1 MVKKKTVRVNDMG
14 DKLLT
19 LITDLGWEYQRMSRS
34 GQEVFD
40 EIHQLLVRLKK
51 MKSIWRYNMES
62 KSFTYF
68 SHNTMKEE
76 LVNLNENQLNALREF
91 YVERFVDNM
100 ETKDLVQYVT
110 DDMFQYM
117 ESLPDNEVIEECLNY
132 WDDSFEDVVEE
143 IMEFEQCDFKKTL
156 EDKKDDYLD
165 SLSEGKEDLDYGSKV
180 DALVD
185 SMGVTVEEESTT
197 HRRRDLD
204 SL

>member
-1 MVKKKTVRVNDMG
+1 
-14 DKLLT
+14 
-19 LITDLGWEYQRMSRS
+19 
-34 GQEVFD
+34 
-40 EIHQLLVRLKK
+40 
-51 MKSIWRYNMES
+51 MET

-68 SHNTMKEE
+68 SHNTMKDE
-76 LVNLNENQLNALREF
+76 LINLNENQLNALREF
-91 YVERFVDNM
+91 YVERYVDNM

-117 ESLPDNEVIEECLNY
+117 ESLPDAEMIDECVNY
-132 WDDSFEDVVEE
+132 WDDMFEEVVED

-156 EDKKDDYLD
+156 DDKKDDYLD
-165 SLSEGKEDLDYGSKV
+165 SLSEGKDYGSKV

-185 SMGVTVEEESTT
+185 SMGVTDEEESTT

>member
-1 MVKKKTVRVNDMG
+1 
-14 DKLLT
+14 
-19 LITDLGWEYQRMSRS
+19 
-34 GQEVFD
+34 
-40 EIHQLLVRLKK
+40 
-51 MKSIWRYNMES
+51 MES

-156 EDKKDDYLD
+156 ADKKDDYLD
-165 SLSEGKEDLDYGSKV
+165 SLSEGKDLDDYGSKV

-185 SMGVTVEEESTT
+185 SMSVTDEEVSTNT
-197 HRRRDLD
+197 DARIWICYN
-204 SL
+204 SSINKGETPNV

>member
-1 MVKKKTVRVNDMG
+1 
-14 DKLLT
+14 
-19 LITDLGWEYQRMSRS
+19 
-34 GQEVFD
+34 
-40 EIHQLLVRLKK
+40 
-51 MKSIWRYNMES
+51 MES
-62 KSFTYF
+62 QSFPFF

-117 ESLPDNEVIEECLNY
+117 ESLPDNEVIDECLNY
-132 WDDSFEDVVEE
+132 WDDMFDEVIEE
-143 IMEFEQCDFKKTL
+143 VKEFEQCDFKKTL

-165 SLSEGKEDLDYGSKV
+165 SLSEGKDKFIDEVAKGIVEDDMSGVLDDYGSKV
-180 DALVD
+180 DALVK
-185 SMGVTVEEESTT
+185 SMSVTDEEVSTT

>member
-1 MVKKKTVRVNDMG
+1 
-14 DKLLT
+14 
-19 LITDLGWEYQRMSRS
+19 
-34 GQEVFD
+34 
-40 EIHQLLVRLKK
+40 
-51 MKSIWRYNMES
+51 MET

-68 SHNTMKEE
+68 SHNTMKDE

-117 ESLPDNEVIEECLNY
+117 ESLPDNEVIDECLNY
-132 WDDSFEDVVEE
+132 WDDMFDEVIEE
-143 IMEFEQCDFKKTL
+143 VKEFEQCDFKKTL

-165 SLSEGKEDLDYGSKV
+165 SLSEGKDFDDDYGSKV

-185 SMGVTVEEESTT
+185 SMSVTVEKESTV
-197 HRRRDLD
+197 HRRKDLD

>member
-1 MVKKKTVRVNDMG
+1 
-14 DKLLT
+14 
-19 LITDLGWEYQRMSRS
+19 
-34 GQEVFD
+34 
-40 EIHQLLVRLKK
+40 
-51 MKSIWRYNMES
+51 MES

-91 YVERFVDNM
+91 YVERYVDNM

-117 ESLPDNEVIEECLNY
+117 ESLPDNEVIDECLNY
-132 WDDSFEDVVEE
+132 WDDSFDYVIEE
-143 IMEFEQCDFKKTL
+143 IKEFENCDFKKTL
-156 EDKKDDYLD
+156 DDKKEEYLD
-165 SLSEGKEDLDYGSKV
+165 SLSEGKDYDITINTDDDYGSKV

-185 SMGVTVEEESTT
+185 SMSVTDEKESTT

>member
-1 MVKKKTVRVNDMG
+1 M
-14 DKLLT
+14 
-19 LITDLGWEYQRMSRS
+19 
-34 GQEVFD
+34 
-40 EIHQLLVRLKK
+40 
-51 MKSIWRYNMES
+51 MES

-91 YVERFVDNM
+91 YVERYVDNM

-117 ESLPDNEVIEECLNY
+117 ESLPDNEVIDECLNY
-132 WDDSFEDVVEE
+132 WDDSFEDVVGE

-156 EDKKDDYLD
+156 DDKKEDYLD
-165 SLSEGKEDLDYGSKV
+165 SLSEGKDIDYGSKV

-185 SMGVTVEEESTT
+185 SMSVTDEEESTT

>member
-1 MVKKKTVRVNDMG
+1 MD
-14 DKLLT
+14 
-19 LITDLGWEYQRMSRS
+19 
-34 GQEVFD
+34 
-40 EIHQLLVRLKK
+40 
-51 MKSIWRYNMES
+51 S
-62 KSFTYF
+62 KSFTYY
-68 SHNTMKEE
+68 SHNSMKDE
-76 LVNLNENQLNALREF
+76 LVNLTENQLNELRAF

-132 WDDSFEDVVEE
+132 WDDSFDDVIEE
-143 IMEFEQCDFKKTL
+143 IKEFEQCDFKKTL
-156 EDKKDDYLD
+156 ADKEDEYLD
-165 SLSEGKEDLDYGSKV
+165 SLSEGKDVREQLLNEGFVSHDTDDYGSKV

-185 SMGVTVEEESTT
+185 SMSVTNEKESTT